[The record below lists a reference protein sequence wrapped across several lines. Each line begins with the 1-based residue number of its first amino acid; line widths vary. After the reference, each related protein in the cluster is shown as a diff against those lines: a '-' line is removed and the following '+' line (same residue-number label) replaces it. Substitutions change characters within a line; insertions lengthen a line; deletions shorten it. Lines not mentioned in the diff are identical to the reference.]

1 MNRVEVEISYKNL
14 KHNLELIKSITKKQ
28 NIICMVKDNAYGH
41 GSIEI
46 ASFLKDEP
54 LVKAFA
60 VASFDEAI
68 KLKNSDIKKNIII
81 ISHIFNDQFEE
92 AIKNDFII
100 TISTYIQA
108 SVLNEI
114 AKNNNKIARVY
125 IGIDSGMG
133 RIGFD
138 LSTNSL
144 NIINQINNLDN
155 IEIFGFFSHFPVAD
169 CDDDDINN
177 VEWTNLQEKKFDD
190 FIDKINTLGIKYT
203 DISLS
208 NSAGILN
215 KRGEKYSVRPGIIL
229 YGILPNKNFNKYGFK
244 PIISFKSRIIYI
256 KEIDENISISYG
268 RTFVSNS
275 KMKIATISCGYGDG
289 YPRTASN
296 KTFVIINDKKCKVV
310 GRITMDMF
318 MVDVTGVD
326 CKLEDE
332 VILIGESENEK
343 ITIDDICE
351 VTGEFNYELLTR
363 INSRVKRIYTN

>member
-1 MNRVEVEISYKNL
+1 M
-14 KHNLELIKSITKKQ
+14 
-28 NIICMVKDNAYGH
+28 
-41 GSIEI
+41 
-46 ASFLKDEP
+46 
-54 LVKAFA
+54 
-60 VASFDEAI
+60 
-68 KLKNSDIKKNIII
+68 
-81 ISHIFNDQFEE
+81 
-92 AIKNDFII
+92 
-100 TISTYIQA
+100 
-108 SVLNEI
+108 
-114 AKNNNKIARVY
+114 
-125 IGIDSGMG
+125 
-133 RIGFD
+133 
-138 LSTNSL
+138 
-144 NIINQINNLDN
+144 
-155 IEIFGFFSHFPVAD
+155 
-169 CDDDDINN
+169 
-177 VEWTNLQEKKFDD
+177 
-190 FIDKINTLGIKYT
+190 
-203 DISLS
+203 
-208 NSAGILN
+208 
-215 KRGEKYSVRPGIIL
+215 
-229 YGILPNKNFNKYGFK
+229 LPNKNFNKYGFK

-318 MVDVTGVD
+318 MVDVTGID